1 MGFTLNSSNNNK
13 ILTQCFTSH
22 CCISLPFLASFSSAF
37 LLLSRLHYS
46 QIPQICHIQITVMRS
61 TSMVLCEYHIQSAHP
76 LEEPQILHM
85 QNPTPLSHSD
95 TLTSISQWCLLPHN
109 LWSQKCGLYLQLLL
123 CPYLL
128 HLLSLQVLFLLASP
142 SYCRPILFIS
152 LIILEPN
159 PYPTLQNMY
168 SVLRSLQWVPPLPPG
183 QSPTSYHVLAG
194 VCAPVSAHHS
204 SLPPLH
210 AFASTSLLCG
220 AAISL
225 GVTQGPF
232 PLHPLY
238 VLFLLFVHPSVQSLF
253 LINLCSFFRSQ
264 FRCHF

>member
-61 TSMVLCEYHIQSAHP
+61 ISMVLCEYHIQSAHP

-109 LWSQKCGLYLQLLL
+109 LWSQKCGLYL
-123 CPYLL
+123 
-128 HLLSLQVLFLLASP
+128 
-142 SYCRPILFIS
+142 
-152 LIILEPN
+152 
-159 PYPTLQNMY
+159 
-168 SVLRSLQWVPPLPPG
+168 
-183 QSPTSYHVLAG
+183 
-194 VCAPVSAHHS
+194 
-204 SLPPLH
+204 
-210 AFASTSLLCG
+210 
-220 AAISL
+220 
-225 GVTQGPF
+225 
-232 PLHPLY
+232 
-238 VLFLLFVHPSVQSLF
+238 
-253 LINLCSFFRSQ
+253 
-264 FRCHF
+264 